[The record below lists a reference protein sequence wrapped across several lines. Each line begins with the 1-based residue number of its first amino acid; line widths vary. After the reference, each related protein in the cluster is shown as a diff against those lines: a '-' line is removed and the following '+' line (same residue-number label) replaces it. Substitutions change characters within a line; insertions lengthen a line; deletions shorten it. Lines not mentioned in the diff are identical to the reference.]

1 MYNDSN
7 NTGHA
12 DYTVA
17 VIGSGFGGIA
27 TAIKLKQAGINSFV
41 MIERASEPGG
51 TWRDNTYPGCAC
63 DVPAN
68 AYSLSFDPN
77 PDWKHKFAHADE
89 IQAYLL
95 RTVDKHGLGEHLRF
109 DTEVTSAVFDDQR
122 QQWALHL
129 DNGQQI
135 TAQVVIA
142 AVGGLVNPAPP
153 DIEGLADFEGQLFH
167 TARWNHDYDL
177 SGKRIAVIGTG
188 ASAVQVVP
196 AIAPSVEHMSVFQRT
211 PAWVVPKG
219 DLVVSKTT
227 KQRFRRFP
235 FVQKAVRWFT
245 FCFSE
250 AMGPMIVLDSP
261 RLSGI
266 AERASIKHLERC
278 VSDPVLREKLTPHF
292 QFGCKRM
299 LISDDFWPCFE
310 RDNVDLVTDSIT
322 RITANGLVTRD
333 ADGNEQSHP
342 VDALLLAT
350 GFETGLSSAPFPI
363 TGRAGRT
370 LADTWKDG
378 AVAYKGMAVSGFP
391 NWFTIMGPNT
401 GPGHTSV
408 LVFTEAQI
416 RYIVQAVR
424 KIASGQARSFEVKQ
438 PVQDRYNERIQ
449 GRMKYTAW
457 SSGCNSW
464 YLGEDGKNRALFPGF
479 ASEYY
484 LRTRRFKQSEY
495 TSR

>member
-1 MYNDSN
+1 M
-7 NTGHA
+7 
-12 DYTVA
+12 
-17 VIGSGFGGIA
+17 
-27 TAIKLKQAGINSFV
+27 
-41 MIERASEPGG
+41 
-51 TWRDNTYPGCAC
+51 
-63 DVPAN
+63 
-68 AYSLSFDPN
+68 
-77 PDWKHKFAHADE
+77 
-89 IQAYLL
+89 
-95 RTVDKHGLGEHLRF
+95 
-109 DTEVTSAVFDDQR
+109 
-122 QQWALHL
+122 
-129 DNGQQI
+129 
-135 TAQVVIA
+135 
-142 AVGGLVNPAPP
+142 
-153 DIEGLADFEGQLFH
+153 
-167 TARWNHDYDL
+167 
-177 SGKRIAVIGTG
+177 
-188 ASAVQVVP
+188 
-196 AIAPSVEHMSVFQRT
+196 
-211 PAWVVPKG
+211 
-219 DLVVSKTT
+219 
-227 KQRFRRFP
+227 
-235 FVQKAVRWFT
+235 
-245 FCFSE
+245 
-250 AMGPMIVLDSP
+250 
-261 RLSGI
+261 
-266 AERASIKHLERC
+266 
-278 VSDPVLREKLTPHF
+278 SDPVLREKLTPHF